1 MLSKP
6 TEYFAENSK
15 IRSIVI
21 SWFEGIFERK
31 ERKSRNTSN
40 HLLLPSRNE
49 SQKSSKNTLSTL
61 PDPTSRDRGCRSKVK
76 GAEQVDRLDRIRRER
91 ERGGGGNSRI
101 AVNEDNWICMETGK
115 PFNRNLASSSTFQP
129 SLAYSNLRH
138 RDQRRRRANFQPQ
151 VSLTLRRKST
161 KRR

>member
-21 SWFEGIFERK
+21 SWFEGIFERAK
-31 ERKSRNTSN
+31 AKIEK
-40 HLLLPSRNE
+40 HLESPPSSVIRSRNE
-49 SQKSSKNTLSTL
+49 SQESSKNTLSTL

-91 ERGGGGNSRI
+91 ERGEGGIRVSRSTRIIGSVWKQANPLIETLPPPRRFNHLSRIPIYVTVIKGGG
-101 AVNEDNWICMETGK
+101 AQT
-115 PFNRNLASSSTFQP
+115 
-129 SLAYSNLRH
+129 SNPKFR
-138 RDQRRRRANFQPQ
+138 
-151 VSLTLRRKST
+151 
-161 KRR
+161 

>member
-49 SQKSSKNTLSTL
+49 SQESSKNTLSTL
-61 PDPTSRDRGCRSKVK
+61 PDPTSRDRGCRSKVM

-91 ERGGGGNSRI
+91 ERGEGGIRVSRSTRIIGSVWKQANPLIETLPPPRRFNHLSRIPIYVTVIKGGG
-101 AVNEDNWICMETGK
+101 AQT
-115 PFNRNLASSSTFQP
+115 
-129 SLAYSNLRH
+129 SNPKFR
-138 RDQRRRRANFQPQ
+138 
-151 VSLTLRRKST
+151 
-161 KRR
+161 